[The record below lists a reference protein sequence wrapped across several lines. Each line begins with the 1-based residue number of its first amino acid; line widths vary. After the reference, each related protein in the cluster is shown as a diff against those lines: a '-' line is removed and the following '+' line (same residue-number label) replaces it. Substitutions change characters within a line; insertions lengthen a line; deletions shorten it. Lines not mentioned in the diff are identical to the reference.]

1 MAEILTPK
9 EIAERLQD
17 LPQHLVTGFA
27 ARAAT
32 HVLPVLATDCDEA
45 EFLWF
50 WEEEEREKHL
60 SSLFQSLNVAWYAAG
75 AGSVGKEKSI
85 FANAA
90 NAATDAA
97 NAAANAAYDAVNV
110 ANAAY
115 DAANAANAA
124 YDAANA
130 VTYAA
135 YATDYNIVITEFKLL
150 TSPANYLSQP
160 LPKHH
165 QSELF
170 IQSLRKIGF
179 DYWADWYQDRVDGKP
194 IDLELIEKT
203 IFLPNEIT
211 KSPREINAYLVNLRT
226 GEAKQPLNKVRV
238 IFIGHG
244 AAGKTSLVRALHG
257 ESVVAGQEK
266 MTCGIEIRHWA
277 LPESEIKAH
286 FWDFGGQVMAHAT
299 HQFFLRS
306 RCVYVLVLDA
316 RSDVNAN
323 MQAEYWLEHVRAFGS
338 DAPVLIVWNKADLT
352 PINLDFNSLKQKFE
366 NIIDLYPLS
375 CTKYQADY
383 KPEFERFLRDFSK
396 IIRETVDQQQ
406 IYFTD
411 AHFNVLT
418 KLQKFTPR
426 KAFLEETEFN
436 QICNQFEVKQDGDLS
451 RQWLLKLLDDL
462 GVIIHFEKILWSKA
476 YVLNPHWL
484 TYGVYTVLYEDK
496 TKRQQGRVSLQDV
509 HDFLNQQPV
518 KTDDGV
524 TLKYSPDRCQFIIE
538 AMEQFKL
545 CYCVDMKDKI
555 YMIPDLLS
563 SDQPKELDFDKTVAL
578 AFDFDFEGL
587 LPRHLIANLIVRR
600 HHEIHNEMVWQNGV
614 YFYNKNFE
622 ARALIQADYY
632 NRRFSLWV
640 NGKGASRYFSALHD
654 DIMQM
659 LEKMKKLQYQEWV
672 VLPERYR
679 KNQQTLPRVPF
690 RTLLAN
696 ERKGNQEYTCEYG
709 DINLAEVL
717 KIMPK
722 DKREEVAKT
731 VIHAERMFYNEGG
744 TVHDTTFGDKTVITK
759 EISKQVQAQIQELAN
774 KLKTLQFEIKT
785 AIEDESVRQQS
796 LAELRAIREALENI
810 QKTDKVEQ
818 KEAQETLETFY
829 ERMKNGGSN
838 LMNSLTYLRDSSE
851 TTQWVRDHL
860 TNLMTTLNSWIN

>member
-1 MAEILTPK
+1 
-9 EIAERLQD
+9 
-17 LPQHLVTGFA
+17 
-27 ARAAT
+27 
-32 HVLPVLATDCDEA
+32 
-45 EFLWF
+45 
-50 WEEEEREKHL
+50 
-60 SSLFQSLNVAWYAAG
+60 
-75 AGSVGKEKSI
+75 
-85 FANAA
+85 
-90 NAATDAA
+90 
-97 NAAANAAYDAVNV
+97 
-110 ANAAY
+110 
-115 DAANAANAA
+115 
-124 YDAANA
+124 
-130 VTYAA
+130 
-135 YATDYNIVITEFKLL
+135 
-150 TSPANYLSQP
+150 
-160 LPKHH
+160 
-165 QSELF
+165 
-170 IQSLRKIGF
+170 
-179 DYWADWYQDRVDGKP
+179 
-194 IDLELIEKT
+194 
-203 IFLPNEIT
+203 
-211 KSPREINAYLVNLRT
+211 
-226 GEAKQPLNKVRV
+226 
-238 IFIGHG
+238 
-244 AAGKTSLVRALHG
+244 
-257 ESVVAGQEK
+257 
-266 MTCGIEIRHWA
+266 
-277 LPESEIKAH
+277 
-286 FWDFGGQVMAHAT
+286 
-299 HQFFLRS
+299 
-306 RCVYVLVLDA
+306 
-316 RSDVNAN
+316 
-323 MQAEYWLEHVRAFGS
+323 VRAFGS

-614 YFYNKNFE
+614 YFYSENFE

-640 NGKGASRYFSALHD
+640 NGKGASRYFSVLHD

-659 LEKMKKLQYQEWV
+659 LGKMKKYQEWV

-696 ERKGNQEYTCEYG
+696 ERKGNRIYTCEYG
-709 DINLAEVL
+709 DIDIAEVL
-717 KIMPK
+717 RIMPK

-731 VIHAERMFYNEGG
+731 VINAERVLFNEGG
-744 TVHDTTFGDKTVITK
+744 TVHDTTFGDKIVSTKKITQ
-759 EISKQVQAQIQELAN
+759 QVQTQIQQLDN
-774 KLKTLQFEIKT
+774 KLKDLQYAIKT
-785 AIEDESVRQQS
+785 DIEDESLRKQS

-810 QKTDKVEQ
+810 QKADKVEQ

-851 TTQWVRDHL
+851 TTQWVHDHI

>member
-851 TTQWVRDHL
+851 TTQWVRDHI
-860 TNLMTTLNSWIN
+860 TNLMTTLNSWVN